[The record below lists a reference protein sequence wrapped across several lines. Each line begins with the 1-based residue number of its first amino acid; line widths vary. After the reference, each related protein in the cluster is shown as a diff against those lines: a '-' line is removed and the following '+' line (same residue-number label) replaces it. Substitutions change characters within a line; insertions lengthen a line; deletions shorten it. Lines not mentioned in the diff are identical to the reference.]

1 MAAMAQQ
8 TTQYRIDGKVVTA
21 MLVLSFVFLIIMSFR
36 YKNTKPC
43 PHVEFS
49 FRTANKFDVA
59 YEKEKVHF
67 SSDVKYNAN
76 EWEWDFGDKSP
87 IDKTSGPYVS
97 HEYATP
103 GVYTVRLTINGKCQ
117 QVKNISIGK
126 REHTGTRLYLRP
138 LWPPTATLVAGRDY
152 YFGDSTSGANTW
164 SWYFDGDETRRD
176 KQNIVYQFVEPGDYK
191 VILVINNDLENGKVE
206 KTFTVVAPAKINSP
220 VVPTQGGG
228 GNQRRNINVNP
239 PTDAPTIDN
248 ATGKSLEDLVSEQ
261 SKVPALGETS
271 LKAYILDIRG
281 NGTNSLK
288 HYLKNTSFDYC
299 NIIFN
304 GRSISLQQ
312 LYENMAEHEKNGKT
326 LSVKQ
331 EVDAKENYIKVVE
344 ITAELKRKKILFGS
358 RERSYPF

>member
-1 MAAMAQQ
+1 MAQH
-8 TTQYRIDGKVVTA
+8 TEHYRIDGKVITA
-21 MLVLSFVFLIIMSFR
+21 MLVLSFVFLIVMSFR

-43 PHVEFS
+43 PPVEFS
-49 FRTANKFDVA
+49 FRTPNKFDVA

-76 EWEWDFGDKSP
+76 EWEWDFGDKTK

-97 HEYATP
+97 HEYAAP

-126 REHTGTRLYLRP
+126 REHNGTRLYLRP
-138 LWPPTATLVAGRDY
+138 MWPPSETLIAGERY
-152 YFGDSTSGANTW
+152 NFGDTTTGANTW
-164 SWYFDGDETRRD
+164 SWYFGDDPKRD
-176 KQNIVYQFVEPGDYK
+176 KQNIEYQFAEPGDYK
-191 VILVINNDLENGKVE
+191 VILVINNDLENGKAE
-206 KTFTVVAPAKINSP
+206 RTFKVVAPAKISSP
-220 VVPTQGGG
+220 VVANQTGGG
-228 GNQRRNINVNP
+228 GNPRRNISADP
-239 PTDAPTIDN
+239 PTDAPTIND

-281 NGTNSLK
+281 GGTNSLK
-288 HYLKNTSFDYC
+288 RYLKNSSFDNC

-304 GRSISLQQ
+304 GRSINLEQ

-331 EVDAKENYIKVVE
+331 EVDAKENYIRVVE
-344 ITAELKRKKILFGS
+344 ITAELKRKKVLFGS